1 MYQNWF
7 FSKVG
12 TLYLHIKHLIPTTYV
27 KIRQEF
33 GPPIFGTIT
42 KDDCFYDAT
51 TEKKIMVIEF
61 FLPVI
66 HPSSFLLKSIFFF

>member
-1 MYQNWF
+1 MYQNW

-33 GPPIFGTIT
+33 GPLVFGTIT
-42 KDDCFYDAT
+42 KDDYFYGAT
-51 TEKKIMVIEF
+51 TEKNYGNYWIFLASHSPFFFSPQIIF
-61 FLPVI
+61 FL
-66 HPSSFLLKSIFFF
+66 